1 MGEYLNFDDLES
13 KANEFKVFHN
23 RMTVRL
29 QKRAELLAQAE
40 QDFDNRVKKEAEVLA
55 NKMIQQARNERDNAR
70 QKAKRLQHKLAV
82 FGIT

>member
-1 MGEYLNFDDLES
+1 MDEYLNLDEP
-13 KANEFKVFHN
+13 KNNAEEFKNFHS

-40 QDFDNRVKKEAEVLA
+40 KDFDSRVKKEAEILA
-55 NKMIQQARNERDNAR
+55 DKMIQQARNERDNAR

>member
-1 MGEYLNFDDLES
+1 MDEYLDFGELE
-13 KANEFKVFHN
+13 NEADGFNKFHN

-40 QDFDNRVKKEAEVLA
+40 QDFDSRVKNEARILA
-55 NKMIQQARNERDNAR
+55 DKMIRQARNERDNAR

-82 FGIT
+82 LGIT

>member
-1 MGEYLNFDDLES
+1 MDEYLNLEEP
-13 KANEFKVFHN
+13 KNNAEEFKNFRD

-40 QDFDNRVKKEAEVLA
+40 QDFDSRVKKEAEILA
-55 NKMIQQARNERDNAR
+55 DKMIRQARNERDNAR